1 MMDPHGPI
9 NLSHVQRCDQDWATM
24 PPMPGGRLCQQCS
37 KRIVDFTRMSDA
49 EIAQAHW
56 ASDLPICGMYR
67 EDQLQLKQPRGRA
80 HGSWRGHPAR
90 FSLVSLLLLEPSLSP
105 AQDERIEQVAPQAD
119 VKERAVLSAPVLP
132 ATADPVIIRGQVTVR
147 GEPVPYVVVSVKGT
161 SLSMITSWDGR
172 FALDLSEIAKTQ
184 QRVVV
189 VMRCIGYTAMEQ
201 EVDLQRPAD
210 MIFNLDDAVNSE
222 VAYAVTIK
230 RIPLYKRIWWGIQR
244 PFRR

>member
-1 MMDPHGPI
+1 M
-9 NLSHVQRCDQDWATM
+9 
-24 PPMPGGRLCQQCS
+24 
-37 KRIVDFTRMSDA
+37 
-49 EIAQAHW
+49 
-56 ASDLPICGMYR
+56 
-67 EDQLQLKQPRGRA
+67 
-80 HGSWRGHPAR
+80 
-90 FSLVSLLLLEPSLSP
+90 
-105 AQDERIEQVAPQAD
+105 
-119 VKERAVLSAPVLP
+119 
-132 ATADPVIIRGQVTVR
+132 IIRGQVTVR

-161 SLSMITSWDGR
+161 SLSMTTSWDGR
-172 FALDLSEIAKTQ
+172 FALDLSEIAKTE

-230 RIPLYKRIWWGIQR
+230 RTPLYKRIWWGIQR